1 MFKKE
6 FIDKEVLSNIDWSDV
21 DPENNI
27 SYSDRLKIGLLID
40 LNIGIQK
47 LFAAVDHP
55 GEVIGELRCPKCRED
70 VSPNELGYC
79 PNCKTDLAKIYPDK
93 IHIGKEVDGG

>member
-21 DPENNI
+21 DPDNKI
-27 SYSDRLKIGLLID
+27 SYSDRLKICLLVD
-40 LNIGIQK
+40 LNVGMQRLVTSIER
-47 LFAAVDHP
+47 P

-70 VSPNELGYC
+70 VTPTELGYC
-79 PNCKTDLAKIYPDK
+79 PKCKTDLAKIYPDK
-93 IHIGKEVDGG
+93 LHMGKEVENG